1 MLGFLAL
8 LFERRVVLV
17 FILVLVVI
25 TMLGFLALLFGF
37 VILVEVN
44 IVLVLVDHSAAL
56 GLFVVVLTTFATGQR
71 QSLNVTQG
79 FFQSLQTH
87 FLGNRGAVQI
97 VNQVFEFFLGQRR
110 TAFFA
115 DLVLLATL
123 D

>member
-8 LFERRVVLV
+8 LFERRVV
-17 FILVLVVI
+17 FVLVVI
-25 TMLGFLALLFGF
+25 LVVIAMLGFLALLFGF

-44 IVLVLVDHSAAL
+44 IVIIVVDHSAAL
-56 GLFVVVLTTFATGQR
+56 GLPVVVFTTFAAGKR

>member
-17 FILVLVVI
+17 IILVLV

-37 VILVEVN
+37 VILVEIN
-44 IVLVLVDHSAAL
+44 IVVIVDHSAAL
-56 GLFVVVLTTFATGQR
+56 GLFVVVLTTFAAGQR

-97 VNQVFEFFLGQRR
+97 VNKVFEFFLGQRR